1 MCSDTNVLIQQ
12 WLDGLLPRFTD
23 TPCGEKCWDTKLV
36 TEARLAIEEI
46 ACIAN
51 EVGEYLSV
59 DFDWKKGG

>member
-1 MCSDTNVLIQQ
+1 M
-12 WLDGLLPRFTD
+12 PRFTD

-59 DFDWKKGG
+59 DFDWKKGGWV